1 MHWGVPGRRI
11 LIVDPESPSEEG
23 PRMPSVFGEDEVE
36 AALLAELEAAGVELC
51 RGCELEGWVC
61 GEPDFLEDP
70 VPQGANDRYATHVI
84 FRPKQ
89 GANLEPLLALL
100 TRQSSDVKLDELAP
114 LSIPCLALFCL
125 QPKAIHPV
133 TFSALVDSGLVLDGL
148 LVIDRLGR
156 TNDPFIL
163 AGGPVT
169 TYQRRLCAADLDHPH
184 YSSLEIGRK
193 LAERMRGLWDPLLK
207 ARAHTEERTPAEG
220 SAASASGTVARSD
233 SIATAAPDP
242 QRVLSRSEG
251 VRKGRRRRGG
261 QAQCPGPRGDQHR
274 PVLADRR
281 GGARR
286 AGTVL
291 ALHGDGA
298 DVDLAGGAGRPAPR
312 CARPRPPALP
322 AGAGAGALP
331 PAARGGPQPAGRHSG
346 LGAVLQGPGGHGR
359 VRQGHRLPYRAAPAR
374 GHADG
379 GVRPA
384 RGQPRQGVG
393 PPRAPQLAGHHGRR
407 VPPQPLQ
414 DDPVADRPRRALWLP
429 FLQDRAGR
437 DGGAAE
443 QQLGAG
449 TCSGDAATN
458 ASRRIPFNPMND
470 DMIETE
476 NESLRERVSDLEKK
490 ALDQGDE
497 IVCLRSTLADVLRRL
512 TLLEN
517 AVNSRGGVSPSSTG
531 TVTPVRNGGFRGALN
546 NHISQLKDGPLGGS
560 RLRQPIYH
568 QSSVESNNSLKEN
581 SIRNSSHVPTALP
594 QRRGVHYQSTG
605 SLHSDSPSSNSVSPV
620 PTSPSPTHTP
630 PPRVSPA
637 PRQSQPPTP
646 TRSTNSNLHFAK
658 RWSSTGD
665 FNHAPHNGSPMSS
678 RLATKSLLNLNLR
691 VQSPHIML
699 KHGTREASYNEE
711 ERTLRMFLRGR
722 PIILYAPSTIADTYD
737 ITKITTPPQSKLK
750 LDWVYGY
757 RGRDCRSNL
766 YLLPTGEMVYFV
778 AAVVV
783 LYNVEEQ
790 SQRHYLGHT
799 DDIKCI
805 AVHPNK
811 LLVATGQC
819 AGHDRRDSRTRTL
832 SPHIRIWDSVTLN
845 TVVILG
851 AGDFERSICC
861 VSFSKADGGQLL
873 CAVDEATDHNISVW
887 DWQKGERG
895 QRITETKCSVDTVIA
910 AEFHPLDRNC
920 IVTCGKSHISF
931 WTLDAGGTLYKRMGV
946 FENRDKPK
954 YVTCVAF
961 NHLGDIITGDSN
973 GSLIIWGR
981 GTNTVAKL
989 VRGVHDGPVFSVCAL
1004 KEGSIVSGGGKDR
1017 RIVQL
1022 DSQLNA
1028 TGFETQIPEHAGGI
1042 RVLSEGRGMQLLVG
1056 TTKNSILVG
1065 SLSMGLST
1073 ALTGH
1078 LDELWGLAVHPSLS
1092 QFVTA
1097 GYDRTLNLWD
1107 SMSHSLVW
1115 TKDLP
1120 EAAQSAAFSPD
1131 GSTLVVGSTTG
1142 HWLAIDAQTR
1152 EVFTSHADGAEPI
1165 QVIKFSPDGQF
1176 LALGSRDNNVY
1187 IYQCG
1192 GDSRKFNR
1200 VGRCM
1205 TERKRKRSS
1214 SLTSFL
1220 GHSSFITHLDWAA
1233 DSKVLRSNSGDY
1245 EVLYWNAGLCRQ
1257 IPQSASM
1264 RDVEWASNSCTLT
1277 FETIGIWPEGADGT
1291 DVNYCER
1298 SNNKK
1303 LLATADDFGKVKLY
1317 NYPATQPR
1325 SLCHSYGGHSS
1336 HVTAVTFLHD
1346 DTRLISTGGKDT
1358 AIMQWA
1364 IV

>member
-1 MHWGVPGRRI
+1 MVA
-11 LIVDPESPSEEG
+11 SPSSARG
-23 PRMPSVFGEDEVE
+23 VAE
-36 AALLAELEAAGVELC
+36 AASLGGLSAERQRRQPCARVQLL
-51 RGCELEGWVC
+51 
-61 GEPDFLEDP
+61 
-70 VPQGANDRYATHVI
+70 
-84 FRPKQ
+84 RPI
-89 GANLEPLLALL
+89 GHPTGPNRRLL
-100 TRQSSDVKLDELAP
+100 T
-114 LSIPCLALFCL
+114 
-125 QPKAIHPV
+125 
-133 TFSALVDSGLVLDGL
+133 
-148 LVIDRLGR
+148 
-156 TNDPFIL
+156 
-163 AGGPVT
+163 
-169 TYQRRLCAADLDHPH
+169 
-184 YSSLEIGRK
+184 
-193 LAERMRGLWDPLLK
+193 MR
-207 ARAHTEERTPAEG
+207 
-220 SAASASGTVARSD
+220 
-233 SIATAAPDP
+233 IN
-242 QRVLSRSEG
+242 
-251 VRKGRRRRGG
+251 
-261 QAQCPGPRGDQHR
+261 
-274 PVLADRR
+274 
-281 GGARR
+281 
-286 AGTVL
+286 
-291 ALHGDGA
+291 
-298 DVDLAGGAGRPAPR
+298 
-312 CARPRPPALP
+312 
-322 AGAGAGALP
+322 
-331 PAARGGPQPAGRHSG
+331 
-346 LGAVLQGPGGHGR
+346 
-359 VRQGHRLPYRAAPAR
+359 
-374 GHADG
+374 
-379 GVRPA
+379 
-384 RGQPRQGVG
+384 
-393 PPRAPQLAGHHGRR
+393 
-407 VPPQPLQ
+407 
-414 DDPVADRPRRALWLP
+414 
-429 FLQDRAGR
+429 GR
-437 DGGAAE
+437 DE
-443 QQLGAG
+443 EDVNK
-449 TCSGDAATN
+449 SE
-458 ASRRIPFNPMND
+458 MD

-517 AVNSRGGVSPSSTG
+517 AVNSRGGMSPSSTG
-531 TVTPVRNGGFRGALN
+531 NVTPVRNGGFRGVLN
-546 NHISQLKDGPLGGS
+546 NHISQLKEGPLGGS
-560 RLRQPIYH
+560 RIRQPVYH
-568 QSSVESNNSLKEN
+568 QSSVESNNSIKEIAHRSN
-581 SIRNSSHVPTALP
+581 VPTALP

-630 PPRVSPA
+630 PPRVSPS

-665 FNHAPHNGSPMSS
+665 FNNSPHNGGSANSS
-678 RLATKSLLNLNLR
+678 TRDAT
-691 VQSPHIML
+691 
-699 KHGTREASYNEE
+699 YNEE
-711 ERTLRMFLRGR
+711 EKTLRMFLRGR
-722 PIILYAPSTIADTYD
+722 PIILYAPSALADTYD
-737 ITKITTPPQSKLK
+737 ITKVTTPPQSKLK
-750 LDWVYGY
+750 LEWVYGY

-819 AGHDRRDSRTRTL
+819 AGHDRRESR
-832 SPHIRIWDSVTLN
+832 PHIRIWDSVTLN
-845 TVVILG
+845 TVAILG

-861 VSFSKADGGQLL
+861 ISFSKADGGQLL
-873 CAVDEATDHNISVW
+873 CAVDEANDHNISVW

-895 QRITETKCSVDTVIA
+895 QRITETKCSVDTVVA
-910 AEFHPLDRNC
+910 AEFHPLERNC

-931 WTLDAGGTLYKRMGV
+931 WTLDAGGTLYKRMGI

-961 NHLGDIITGDSN
+961 NHLGDVITGDSN
-973 GSLIIWGR
+973 GSLIIWAR

-1028 TGFETQIPEHAGGI
+1028 SGLERQVPDHAGGI
-1042 RVLSEGRGMQLLVG
+1042 RVISEGRGSQLLVG
-1056 TTKNSILVG
+1056 TTRNCVLVG

-1097 GYDRTLNLWD
+1097 GYDKSLNLWD

-1115 TKDLP
+1115 SKDLS
-1120 EAAQSAAFSPD
+1120 EAAQSAAISPD
-1131 GSTLVVGSTTG
+1131 GTIIVVGCTTG
-1142 HWLAIDAQTR
+1142 HWFALDSQTR
-1152 EVFTSHADGAEPI
+1152 EIFTTHSDGAEPI
-1165 QVIKFSPDGQF
+1165 QVIKFSPNGQF

-1187 IYQCG
+1187 IYQCNA
-1192 GDSRKFNR
+1192 DTRKYNR

-1205 TERKRKRSS
+1205 
-1214 SLTSFL
+1214 
-1220 GHSSFITHLDWAA
+1220 GHSSFITHLDWSA
-1233 DSKVLRSNSGDY
+1233 DSQILRSNSGDY

-1257 IPQSASM
+1257 VPQSASM
-1264 RDVEWASNSCTLT
+1264 RDVEWATNSCTLT

-1298 SNNKK
+1298 ANSKK

-1317 NYPATQPR
+1317 TYPVTQPR

-1346 DTRLISTGGKDT
+1346 DSRLISTGGKDT
-1358 AIMQWA
+1358 AILQWA
-1364 IV
+1364 VV

>member
-251 VRKGRRRRGG
+251 IGEAVR
-261 QAQCPGPRGDQHR
+261 
-274 PVLADRR
+274 
-281 GGARR
+281 
-286 AGTVL
+286 
-291 ALHGDGA
+291 
-298 DVDLAGGAGRPAPR
+298 
-312 CARPRPPALP
+312 
-322 AGAGAGALP
+322 
-331 PAARGGPQPAGRHSG
+331 
-346 LGAVLQGPGGHGR
+346 AVLGPYWRYTEMVPTLTSPVVLGG
-359 VRQGHRLPYRAAPAR
+359 RLPAAPAR
-374 GHADG
+374 GHLHFLR
-379 GVRPA
+379 V
-384 RGQPRQGVG
+384 
-393 PPRAPQLAGHHGRR
+393 RAPGPFPLLPGEARSLQAGTPGSERYCR
-407 VPPQPLQ
+407 VLVDTAGFVRDIVCLTEQPLPADMLMAAYGQ
-414 DDPVADRPRRALWLP
+414 HEDNLGKVSDLLEHLSSPDIMGAVYHRNPYKTTQWQTDLDALFVSGARDPSRRYVRSAAVSVCDGDCYDPAGLP

-819 AGHDRRDSRTRTL
+819 AGHDRRDSR
-832 SPHIRIWDSVTLN
+832 PHIRIWDSVTLN

-1205 TERKRKRSS
+1205 
-1214 SLTSFL
+1214 